1 MRRVCLLKRRLVCLL
16 IIPEYVCGCGCAYGC
31 RQSIGIAYMNEAL
44 NRLGMAEKQG
54 TSLDKIKAV
63 GPAPATVPKSS
74 SSAVRHGLSSARIAR
89 VAGPAGSSPHTS
101 SSSSAR
107 TSSSSTTSKA
117 SVSSS
122 STQPTTAGK
131 QVLVIPKKKP
141 LDSTYPSSGKAM
153 GEGDSAMRS
162 ASSASAH
169 TSSATSNPPSSDGGE
184 SAMNI
189 TSSNHQTAHDTKA
202 NHRGSS
208 VWVG

>member
-1 MRRVCLLKRRLVCLL
+1 MRLVCLL
-16 IIPEYVCGCGCAYGC
+16 IIPEYVCGWGCAYGC
-31 RQSIGIAYMNEAL
+31 RQSIGLAYMQETV
-44 NRLGMAEKQG
+44 NRIGMAEKQG

-74 SSAVRHGLSSARIAR
+74 SAAVRNALSSERIAR
-89 VAGPAGSSPHTS
+89 DAGPAGSSPHTSS

-117 SVSSS
+117 SASSS
-122 STQPTTAGK
+122 KAQPTTAGK
-131 QVLVIPKKKP
+131 QVLVIPKKKQV
-141 LDSTYPSSGKAM
+141 DSAYPSSGKAM
-153 GEGDSAMRS
+153 GEEDSAMKS

-169 TSSATSNPPSSDGGE
+169 TSSSATSNPSSSEGGD

-189 TSSNHQTAHDTKA
+189 TSSNHPIADDTTA
-202 NHRGSS
+202 NHKGSS